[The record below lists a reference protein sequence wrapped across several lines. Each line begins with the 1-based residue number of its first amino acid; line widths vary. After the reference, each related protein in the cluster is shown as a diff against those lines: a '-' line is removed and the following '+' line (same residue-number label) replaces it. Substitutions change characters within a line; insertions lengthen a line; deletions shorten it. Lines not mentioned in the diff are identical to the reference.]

1 MVIDPSTMNNNEQK
15 LSESEVKE
23 RKQKRLMDGVSD
35 WCSFYRENPHRF
47 ALDYLGLKLK
57 LFQQMILCMMFRDV
71 NSMYLASRG
80 GGKSFLLAIFCVIMC
95 ILFPDSTI
103 CIASKT
109 RGQAAEVIDKIV
121 GILMPK
127 SANLRNE
134 ILEVIR
140 NQSDTHITFKNGSR
154 ILIVTA
160 SDSARHNRAT
170 VLVVDE
176 FRLVDKNIIDTI
188 LRKFLTATRHP
199 GFLDKPE
206 YADYP
211 LERTKEIYASS
222 CWYEAH
228 WSYELARSYAVNMI
242 RGRSYFICAMPYQMA
257 IKENLLD
264 RERVEDEMSEST
276 FNSVTFQMEMQALFF
291 RESNGGLYNF
301 DDIDKDRILRY
312 AYYPKSING
321 RLTDKRLFIQ
331 QKKEGE
337 IRILSADIALM
348 SSAKNKNDATSI
360 FINQMVPAAGGKY
373 ISNIVFADNN
383 EGLRTEVQA
392 LVIRRLFTEYDCDY
406 LVIDTRGLGLGVV
419 DALMGDLYDASSGLT
434 YGALSCC
441 NNPEIASRC
450 TTPNAPKVI
459 WSVLGNPE
467 FNSKCALQLREAIKQ
482 KSVRLL
488 ISEFDAEDALQEI
501 KGYADLAPA
510 DALNLKLPYI
520 HTSLLINELINLEY
534 ETKNSVI
541 KVKEKP
547 GMRKDR
553 YSSLSYNIY
562 VAKQLERDKV
572 TENTRRIDNLAF
584 FYSAPE
590 LKKKTIL

>member
-1 MVIDPSTMNNNEQK
+1 
-15 LSESEVKE
+15 
-23 RKQKRLMDGVSD
+23 MD
-35 WCSFYRENPHRF
+35 
-47 ALDYLGLKLK
+47 
-57 LFQQMILCMMFRDV
+57 
-71 NSMYLASRG
+71 
-80 GGKSFLLAIFCVIMC
+80 
-95 ILFPDSTI
+95 
-103 CIASKT
+103 
-109 RGQAAEVIDKIV
+109 
-121 GILMPK
+121 
-127 SANLRNE
+127 
-134 ILEVIR
+134 
-140 NQSDTHITFKNGSR
+140 
-154 ILIVTA
+154 
-160 SDSARHNRAT
+160 
-170 VLVVDE
+170 VV
-176 FRLVDKNIIDTI
+176 
-188 LRKFLTATRHP
+188 
-199 GFLDKPE
+199 
-206 YADYP
+206 
-211 LERTKEIYASS
+211 
-222 CWYEAH
+222 
-228 WSYELARSYAVNMI
+228 
-242 RGRSYFICAMPYQMA
+242 
-257 IKENLLD
+257 
-264 RERVEDEMSEST
+264 
-276 FNSVTFQMEMQALFF
+276 
-291 RESNGGLYNF
+291 
-301 DDIDKDRILRY
+301 
-312 AYYPKSING
+312 
-321 RLTDKRLFIQ
+321 
-331 QKKEGE
+331 
-337 IRILSADIALM
+337 
-348 SSAKNKNDATSI
+348 
-360 FINQMVPAAGGKY
+360 
-373 ISNIVFADNN
+373 
-383 EGLRTEVQA
+383 
-392 LVIRRLFTEYDCDY
+392 LFTEYDCDY